1 MPFSGSTLY
10 FVHFVYIF
18 FHREKMLRTPTLKEH
33 PYSSHISRFA
43 MFPSFLSPDDPERGV
58 RAASQSF
65 LNPLIPNKAPDVT
78 VLSKTIGGPYRHE
91 VLENPV
97 KTRKMAVS
105 WTGENGFLNHP
116 KPIEGEKQIFYPA
129 PPKTVL
135 PNPKLR
141 DWDLSLSER
150 TSNILRNLERKL
162 WITSYQVD
170 FTGSGPAN
178 PLKTDDF
185 KEKISTFTAINLDSV
200 PLRERSYP
208 ELFPSKPEGEH
219 GRRKQNKLS
228 ESFYIRNSSGLQLPA
243 ANQITASSYKNQQQ
257 PQELMANCNEAADM
271 PQMGHSQSESKT
283 DFTDA
288 QHTDLSLEILQ
299 KQQPQS
305 KSTVGPA
312 RERENRKVRFNE
324 PPKQESESKHSQD
337 VALHLSNT
345 QQHFDPNSQPYSQRQ
360 AKVSRERNSME
371 LQKDDPPSKKE
382 QLNSLPN
389 ANILPWPHVLPGIPG
404 ANTLETEGRTCTVH
418 SLLDLQN
425 SFSKSEAHK
434 RFNSSITHAAVNLR
448 NNVVDGKRHIF
459 YGINCNHIH
468 G

>member
-1 MPFSGSTLY
+1 
-10 FVHFVYIF
+10 
-18 FHREKMLRTPTLKEH
+18 
-33 PYSSHISRFA
+33 
-43 MFPSFLSPDDPERGV
+43 
-58 RAASQSF
+58 
-65 LNPLIPNKAPDVT
+65 
-78 VLSKTIGGPYRHE
+78 
-91 VLENPV
+91 
-97 KTRKMAVS
+97 MAVS
-105 WTGENGFLNHP
+105 WTGENGFLDHP

-150 TSNILRNLERKL
+150 TSNILKNLERKL

-170 FTGSGPAN
+170 FTGPSN

-185 KEKISTFTAINLDSV
+185 KEKISTLTGINLHSV
-200 PLRERSYP
+200 PLRERSYRV
-208 ELFPSKPEGEH
+208 LFPSKPEGGH
-219 GRRKQNKLS
+219 GQRQQNKLS
-228 ESFYIRNSSGLQLPA
+228 ESSYIANSSGLQLPA

-257 PQELMANCNEAADM
+257 PQELMTNCNEAADM

-288 QHTDLSLEILQ
+288 QHTDMSLEILQ

-305 KSTVGPA
+305 KSTVGHA
-312 RERENRKVRFNE
+312 REGENRKVRFNE
-324 PPKQESESKHSQD
+324 RPKQESESKSSQD
-337 VALHLSNT
+337 VALHLSNM
-345 QQHFDPNSQPYSQRQ
+345 QQHFDPNIQLYSQRQ
-360 AKVSRERNSME
+360 AKVSSERNSIE

-382 QLNSLPN
+382 QLNSVPN
-389 ANILPWPHVLPGIPG
+389 ASILPWPPVLPGIPG
-404 ANTLETEGRTCTVH
+404 TNSFETEGRTGTAH

-425 SFSKSEAHK
+425 SFSKSEAHQ
-434 RFNSSITHAAVNLR
+434 RFSSSITHAAVNLR
-448 NNVVDGKRHIF
+448 NNVVTGKRHIF